1 MIAGS
6 IQKLL
11 SETFGLPADTN
22 AQEDAV
28 AAESTDTME
37 ETLERR
43 YDVFVSSTY
52 EDLKEE
58 RKEITQA
65 ILECD
70 CIPVGMEMFPASNTE
85 QWKFI
90 QKVID
95 RADFYLVVIAGKY
108 GFVMKDTGKSYTE
121 MEFDYATEKGKPKE
135 NAALSAK
142 IRETTNSL
150 EQINETFSALEKQV
164 SQSLHSLKI

>member
-1 MIAGS
+1 
-6 IQKLL
+6 
-11 SETFGLPADTN
+11 
-22 AQEDAV
+22 
-28 AAESTDTME
+28 
-37 ETLERR
+37 
-43 YDVFVSSTY
+43 
-52 EDLKEE
+52 
-58 RKEITQA
+58 
-65 ILECD
+65 
-70 CIPVGMEMFPASNTE
+70 MFPASNTE

-142 IRETTNSL
+142 IRETKNSL